1 MDYEKIAEGVEVGG
15 GAAATSSPRPAA
27 PIDPATLAVH
37 QVREFYPV
45 DHPKYQGLAE
55 AKGYDQSHARIQATR
70 YTHEAMIDVI
80 LANPAIKQN
89 ELAKTFDRS
98 VPWISRII
106 GSDAFQA
113 ALAKR
118 REELTDP
125 FLVATIEERM
135 RGLAYQSLDIITE
148 KLESAKNV
156 DLALK
161 SLDIAAKSLGFGARG
176 GGGSNT
182 NQFIIQLPPKSEN
195 STAWAIEHGPMK
207 QAGSDG

>member
-1 MDYEKIAEGVEVGG
+1 MPDYEKIAASVEVPSGTPVEEISAEQSE
-15 GAAATSSPRPAA
+15 AA
-27 PIDPATLAVH
+27 I
-37 QVREFYPV
+37 REFYPV
-45 DHPKYQGLAE
+45 DHPRYQGIA
-55 AKGYDQSHARIQATR
+55 ASKGYDQSNPLTRLQAVR

-80 LANPAIKQN
+80 LANPSIKQN

-118 REELTDP
+118 REEITDP

-135 RGLAYQSLDIITE
+135 KGIAFQSLDIIAE
-148 KLESAKNV
+148 KLALTQNS

-161 SLDIAAKSLGFGARG
+161 SLDISVKALGFGARAAG
-176 GGGSNT
+176 PGQHNNFT
-182 NQFIIQLPPKSEN
+182 IVLPPKSAN
-195 STAWAIEHGPMK
+195 SEEWAAQHTPMK
-207 QAGSDG
+207 QIGSS